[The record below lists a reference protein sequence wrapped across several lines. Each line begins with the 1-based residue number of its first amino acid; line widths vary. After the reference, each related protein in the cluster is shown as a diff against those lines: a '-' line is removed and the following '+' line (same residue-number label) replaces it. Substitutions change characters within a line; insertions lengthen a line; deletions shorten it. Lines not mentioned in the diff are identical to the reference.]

1 MVRYEVCMFDFLTTD
16 VDRYLVCMFARHGSE
31 HEVSCTGS
39 RQGVDGGG
47 VFLGINLCIVV
58 VHY

>member
-1 MVRYEVCMFDFLTTD
+1 MFDFLTTD

-39 RQGVDGGG
+39 LSLVWMVVECSWLEDQSLHRH
-47 VFLGINLCIVV
+47 CIV
-58 VHY
+58 HY